1 MQARLTDLA
10 FGTTKSID
18 KPWFRIGRCKP
29 YVDLCVVNI
38 AVSRSHCEIFSKTG
52 FWYLRDQN
60 STNYTYLNGTSFPRA
75 KNTGSAM
82 VTGSNWPMR
91 NIALRRCC
99 DGRF

>member
-52 FWYLRDQN
+52 SWYLRDQN
-60 STNYTYLNGTSFPRA
+60 STNSTYLNGTQLSPGKEYR
-75 KNTGSAM
+75 
-82 VTGSNWPMR
+82 
-91 NIALRRCC
+91 LRHGDRIKLANAEY
-99 DGRF
+99 RFEEVL